1 VVKKSICDIAR
12 ALEKRYGGADLDR
25 LALACARDSDSL
37 TREFGQRFFVPNQLV
52 APIAVH
58 ENVRGS
64 LPNTLSRAL
73 CAA

>member
-1 VVKKSICDIAR
+1 VKKSTRDISGV
-12 ALEKRYGGADLDR
+12 LEKRYGGADLDY

-37 TREFGQRFFVPNQLV
+37 TREFGKRFFAPNQLV
-52 APIAVH
+52 ASIAVY

-73 CAA
+73 CAT